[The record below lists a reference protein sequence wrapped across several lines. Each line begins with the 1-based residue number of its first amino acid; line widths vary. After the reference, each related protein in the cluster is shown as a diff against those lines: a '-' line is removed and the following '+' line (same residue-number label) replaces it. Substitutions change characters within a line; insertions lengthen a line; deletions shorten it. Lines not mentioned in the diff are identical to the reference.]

1 MNLLIFKYIRVGRLI
16 FLLTLLTLSS
26 TLFSITCLSLLGFY
40 SSFSSMLDVGG
51 NVLTVYGRGSSTPF
65 TGLVPAQISNILSNV
80 SGVLAS
86 SPEVLAPCVLDGKPV
101 FLRAVIPEYFLKIQP
116 VKVVE
121 GEMFE
126 FSQLDSACV
135 GFRLAKL
142 MGLRV
147 GERILVQSILVDRY
161 VELHVVGVIESNS
174 PLDDEIL
181 APLYV
186 GQWLRG
192 SDYAHAT
199 LVRLKVDRSRLN
211 ISKIYQVLGVE
222 ASSETLSTVTS
233 ILKPLPHTLAHFRV
247 EDVGIE
253 YAGSFMEGYLER
265 YGLTKDTILA
275 LSMAV
280 FLFSSASVIFACET
294 VLAQHSRELEILKS
308 LGASR
313 RLLKRDIMLKLMPL
327 SFAASLLGML
337 LAFSFI
343 KLIQNHILL
352 LSHTIQFTLDTA
364 AVALNFILLLALI
377 AFSVWKAEL

>member
-1 MNLLIFKYIRVGRLI
+1 MNLIIFKYIRVERLI

-86 SPEVLAPCVLDGKPV
+86 SPEVLAPCVLDGEPV
-101 FLRAVIPEYFLKIQP
+101 FLRAVVPEDFLKIQP

-161 VELHVVGVIESNS
+161 VELHVVGVFESSS

-199 LVRLKVDRSRLN
+199 IVRLKVDRSRLN
-211 ISKIYQVLGVE
+211 ISKIYQVLGVK
-222 ASSETLSTVTS
+222 ASSETLSTLTS
-233 ILKPLPHTLAHFRV
+233 IPKPLPHTLAHFRV

-265 YGLTKDTILA
+265 YGLTRDIILA
-275 LSMAV
+275 LSVAV
-280 FLFSSASVIFACET
+280 FLFSSAIIIFACET
-294 VLAQHSRELEILKS
+294 VLAQHSSELEILKS

-327 SFAASLLGML
+327 SFAASFLGML
-337 LAFSFI
+337 LAFAFI
-343 KLIQNHILL
+343 NFIQNHILL
-352 LSHTIQFTLDTA
+352 LSHTIQFTLDPSA
-364 AVALNFILLLALI
+364 AALNFILLLALI